1 VPAVTASLVT
11 DSDSNGSSDSSG
23 SSSGS
28 SSSSSTSS
36 AAQPAVLF
44 EKVYG
49 NYGETARTA
58 FGGTCLVGQLLVSA
72 LQNPFETVYCD
83 ISHKCLACCEHV
95 TYTVE
100 CVNL

>member
-1 VPAVTASLVT
+1 VTTQQRPSVPAVTATSVT
-11 DSDSNGSSDSSG
+11 DGDSNGSS

-28 SSSSSTSS
+28 SS

-58 FGGTCLVGQLLVSA
+58 FGGTCLVGQLLVRALLELLCYCPFSCVRDGVRSA
-72 LQNPFETVYCD
+72 
-83 ISHKCLACCEHV
+83 
-95 TYTVE
+95 
-100 CVNL
+100 NLPAFSVGAYVLSI